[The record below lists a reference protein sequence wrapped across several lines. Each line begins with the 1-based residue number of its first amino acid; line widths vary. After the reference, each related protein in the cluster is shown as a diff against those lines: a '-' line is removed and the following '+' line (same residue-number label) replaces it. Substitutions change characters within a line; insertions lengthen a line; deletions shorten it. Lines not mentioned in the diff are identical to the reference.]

1 MTSTDTDDRPLDLE
15 QRKSLLWFREHSP
28 SPAAARDLP
37 QRPHRIVLL
46 QRGLIEFDPARKR
59 FDPVTYVITQK
70 GRDYLRGL
78 T

>member
-1 MTSTDTDDRPLDLE
+1 MSDVIDDKPLDLE
-15 QRKSLLWFREHSP
+15 QRKTLLWFRENSP
-28 SPAAARDLP
+28 SAAEASNP
-37 QRPHRIVLL
+37 QRRIRLVLL
-46 QRGLIEFDPARKR
+46 QRGLITFNPARKR